1 MKEVLRRSKSVVL
14 AVMIVCGF
22 CIGMKAYAAEAAP
35 DFNSTKLTGDW
46 WGERTKLAEQ
56 GITFDITATQYY
68 QGVLGGG
75 TNQSWKYGGLMDY
88 RLHFDFQKMGLWEGA
103 FVDVQLQHQFGEF
116 INTDTGLLNPV
127 NSDGA
132 LPVPDY
138 RVVAVSQVKYTQF
151 LSESLAVYF
160 GKINTM
166 NGVAETAFTGG
177 EGKTTFMNASNIFQ
191 PVGYRTV
198 PLSALGGGVVVF
210 LPDVTV
216 KDHSVLS
223 FTVLGANGHPST
235 SGFNEDFE
243 DGEAFLATYSQPS
256 RFFDKPGNHL
266 FLATYSTKDFTL
278 LDQAPPWLTGA
289 PYVDPTAFEKGNDS
303 WSLMYNMHQYVYT
316 EQEDETQGFG
326 FFGRLGT
333 ADDKTSSIA
342 NFYGGGMGGKGM
354 IDGRDND
361 TWGIGYFYTQL
372 SNELGGAIKRNF
384 GDSQGVEVFYNFE
397 FSKWLHVSPDFQIIE
412 PSSKHVDRTYV
423 AGFRVKM
430 DF

>member
-326 FFGRLGT
+326 FFGRLGI

-342 NFYGGGMGGKGM
+342 NFYSFGFGGKGM

-372 SNELGGAIKRNF
+372 SNELGGAIERNF
-384 GDSQGVEVFYNFE
+384 GDSQGVEAFYNLE
-397 FSKWLHVSPDFQIIE
+397 IAKWLHVSPDFQIIE

>member
-191 PVGYRTV
+191 PVGFRTV

-216 KDHSVLS
+216 KDHSILS
-223 FTVLGANGHPST
+223 VTVLGANGHPTT
-235 SGFNEDFE
+235 SGFGEDFE

-256 RFFDKPGNHL
+256 RFFDKPGKHH
-266 FLATYSTKDFTL
+266 FIATYSTKDFNL
-278 LDQAPPWLTGA
+278 LDQSPPWLTGA
-289 PYVDPTAFEKGNDS
+289 PYGDTTALEKGDDS
-303 WSLMYNMHQYVYT
+303 WSLMYNMDQYIYT
-316 EQEDETQGFG
+316 EQEDETQEFG

-361 TWGIGYFYTQL
+361 TWGIGYFYTQI
-372 SNELGGAIKRNF
+372 SNEFEGAIARDF

-397 FSKWLHVSPDFQIIE
+397 FSKWLHVSPDFQIIH
-412 PSSKHVDRTYV
+412 PSSDRVDTTYI
-423 AGFRVKM
+423 AGLRAKI

>member
-1 MKEVLRRSKSVVL
+1 MKKSMKCSVFLFVSI
-14 AVMIVCGF
+14 ACAF
-22 CIGMKAYAAEAAP
+22 CINSNVYAESAS
-35 DFNSTKLTGDW
+35 NYSWNKLLGDL
-46 WGERTKLAEQ
+46 GGARTQLAEQ
-56 GITFDITATQYY
+56 GITFDISATQYY
-68 QGVLGGG
+68 QGVLHGG
-75 TNQSWKYGGLMDY
+75 TDKSWKYGGLMDY
-88 RLHFDFQKMGLWEGA
+88 RIHFDFQKMGLWQGA
-103 FVDVQLQHQFGEF
+103 SLDVQLQHQFGEF

-127 NSDGA
+127 NTDGA
-132 LPVPDY
+132 LPISDY
-138 RVVAVSQVKYTQF
+138 RDVAVSQVKYTQF

-160 GKINTM
+160 GKINTI

-177 EGKTTFMNASNIFQ
+177 EGKTTFMNATNIFQ

-198 PLSALGGGVVVF
+198 PLSALGVGVVVF

-216 KDHSVLS
+216 KDHSILS
-223 FTVLGANGHPST
+223 VTVLGANGHPST

-278 LDQAPPWLTGA
+278 LDQSPPWLIGGPYGGTTGL
-289 PYVDPTAFEKGNDS
+289 DKGEDS

-316 EQEDETQGFG
+316 EEQDETQGFG

-342 NFYGGGMGGKGM
+342 NFYGGGLGGKGM

-372 SNELGGAIKRNF
+372 SNELGSAITRNF
-384 GDSQGVEVFYNFE
+384 GDSQGVEIFYNIE
-397 FSKWLHVSPDFQIIE
+397 ISKWMHITPDFQIIH
-412 PSSKHVDRTYV
+412 PSSERVDTTYI
-423 AGFRVKM
+423 AGLRAKI

>member
-1 MKEVLRRSKSVVL
+1 MQKVSRYSSLFFFLSGL
-14 AVMIVCGF
+14 AVCWL
-22 CIGMKAYAAEAAP
+22 CISANAYAAATP

-46 WGERTKLAEQ
+46 SGERTKLAEQ

-68 QGVLGGG
+68 QGVLHGG

-88 RLHFDFQKMGLWEGA
+88 RIHFDFQKMDLWQGA
-103 FVDVQLQHQFGEF
+103 FLDVQAEHQFGEF
-116 INTDTGLLNPV
+116 INTDTSLMIPV
-127 NSDGA
+127 NSDGV
-132 LPVPDY
+132 LPLPDY
-138 RVVAVSQVKYTQF
+138 RQVNVSQVKYTQF

-166 NGVAETAFTGG
+166 NGFAETAFTGG
-177 EGKTTFMNASNIFQ
+177 EGKTTFMNLSNIFQ
-191 PVGYRTV
+191 PVAYRTV
-198 PLSALGGGVVVF
+198 PLSALGAGVVVF

-216 KDHSVLS
+216 KDHSIFS
-223 FTVLGANGHPST
+223 FTALGANGQPNT

-266 FLATYSTKDFTL
+266 FVATYSTKDFML
-278 LDQAPPWLTGA
+278 LDQSPWLLIDALHG
-289 PYVDPTAFEKGNDS
+289 DPTALEKGDDS
-303 WSLMYNMHQYVYT
+303 WSLMYNMDQYVYT
-316 EQEDETQGFG
+316 EAEDETQGFG

-342 NFYGGGMGGKGM
+342 NFYGAGLGGKGM

-372 SNELGGAIKRNF
+372 SDKFGNAIERNF
-384 GDSQGVEVFYNFE
+384 GDSQGVEAFYNIQLTK
-397 FSKWLHVSPDFQIIE
+397 SLHITPDFQVIH
-412 PSSKHVDRTYV
+412 PSNDRIDTTYI
-423 AGFRVKM
+423 AGLRAKI